1 MTLWSEGANS
11 SALLASFSD
20 KQLMHRLA
28 KGQVECLG
36 VLYERHDS
44 MVKMAIGR
52 FAPEISEAEREELVQ
67 DIFMA
72 LNDSASRFPEEVNFR
87 GWLYGIVAN
96 KTRKWRRNTWARRRL
111 LREKASPGVGMA
123 LEVKILPD
131 EKARLRQLIR
141 KAVTTLPPPQRDV
154 FILHAAEG
162 FSGEEIAEILGISHR
177 TVRTRLHRARKRL
190 CEYFEKGELSQLS
203 KAGA

>member
-1 MTLWSEGANS
+1 
-11 SALLASFSD
+11 
-20 KQLMHRLA
+20 MHRLA
-28 KGQVECLG
+28 QGQVECLG
-36 VLYERHDS
+36 ELYERHDG

-52 FAPEISEAEREELVQ
+52 FAPEISQAEREELVQ

-72 LNDSASRFPEEVNFR
+72 LNDSVSRFPETANFK

-96 KTRKWRRNTWARRRL
+96 KTKKWRRNTWARRRL
-111 LREKASPGVGMA
+111 LREKAGPAVGMA
-123 LEVKILPD
+123 LEMKILPD
-131 EKARLRQLIR
+131 EKARLRELIR
-141 KAVTTLPPPQRDV
+141 IAVRALPSAQRDV

-162 FSGEEIAEILGISHR
+162 FSGEEISEILGISHR

-190 CEYFEKGELSQLS
+190 SECFDESDLWQLS